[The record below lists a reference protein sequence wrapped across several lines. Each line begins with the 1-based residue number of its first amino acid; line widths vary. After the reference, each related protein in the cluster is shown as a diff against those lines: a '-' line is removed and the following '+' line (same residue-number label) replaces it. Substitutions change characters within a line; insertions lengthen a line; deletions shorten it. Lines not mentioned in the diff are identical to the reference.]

1 MPSQANPL
9 FIAACTLAV
18 WILFGCSRSGRDL
31 RCGKALQ
38 SSGIWSFSGSTLSL
52 KSKKLNTNKNS
63 SISHIVNT
71 ESLRLKLHWSGI
83 FLGDF
88 IQFWLS
94 EVDSHDLRQHLT
106 YWISQN
112 LSELCWLNT
121 TTYPTMLEQP
131 KTMITATTK
140 MTTKSATWHARACR
154 AGCSHFF
161 FFVSGNFCV
170 RCCCWCYKCHR
181 FAGKLERL
189 IRDWE
194 VHKWTSLA

>member
-9 FIAACTLAV
+9 FIAACKLAV

-31 RCGKALQ
+31 RCGEALQ

-88 IQFWLS
+88 IQFWLL

-106 YWISQN
+106 YCISQN

-140 MTTKSATWHARACR
+140 MTTKSATWHVRACR

-161 FFVSGNFCV
+161 FVSGNLSFV
-170 RCCCWCYKCHR
+170 
-181 FAGKLERL
+181 FVVVVDAINAIGLQA
-189 IRDWE
+189 
-194 VHKWTSLA
+194 S